1 VDTLRPEAEE
11 WKDHKFE
18 IVIRSDS
25 HPVPGCPGVLTEWP
39 WRPFHLT
46 IGIELRLRP
55 ALHGKCRV
63 AGFRADGHFEIGIVC
78 GCDRR
83 IEAGVPFE
91 KPEHH
96 AGGFIL
102 DR

>member
-1 VDTLRPEAEE
+1 VDPLRPEAEE
-11 WKDHKFE
+11 RKDHKFE

-39 WRPFHLT
+39 WCTFHLT
-46 IGIELRLRP
+46 VGIDRLP
-55 ALHGKCRV
+55 LHGKCRG
-63 AGFRADGHFEIGIVC
+63 AGLRADGHIEKGIVC

>member
-25 HPVPGCPGVLTEWP
+25 HPVPGCPGVLIQ
-39 WRPFHLT
+39 RPGCPFKLT
-46 IGIELRLRP
+46 VGIDRLP
-55 ALHGKCRV
+55 LHGKCRV
-63 AGFRADGHFEIGIVC
+63 AGLRADGHLEIGIVC

-83 IEAGVPFE
+83 IEADVPFE

-96 AGGFIL
+96 AVGFIL